1 MQLSTPNWFSWYTK
15 NDLYAKDKLTG
26 DLENVRSY
34 YLNRGYLEFNI
45 ESTQVSITPDKK
57 DMYLTVTLH
66 EGEPYT
72 IAASSWRQPARP
84 RAGAGQAHQ
93 DQTG

>member
-1 MQLSTPNWFSWYTK
+1 VGLLFSVVEGPSAKIREINFIGNKAFSTGTLHDEMQLSTPNWFSWYTK

-45 ESTQVSITPDKK
+45 ESTQFQIGTSF
-57 DMYLTVTLH
+57 
-66 EGEPYT
+66 
-72 IAASSWRQPARP
+72 
-84 RAGAGQAHQ
+84 
-93 DQTG
+93 